1 MHQPNY
7 LPHFWTVNPSKKV
20 DYIIVGQ
27 GLAGSSIAL
36 ELLKH
41 GRRIAVIDRGD
52 KNQASRVAAGLFNP
66 ITGKNF
72 VKTWK
77 ADELFPRLHRFYTD
91 AQQLLSK
98 RFFFP
103 MPLYRPFLSVRE
115 QNEWMGKSVE
125 RDFLEYVADVR
136 TSSYFPQQV
145 NDPFGGILLRQ
156 TGFLDTATYLAA
168 IRDYLLSCQSLSLS
182 IFNEDNLVIDEGG
195 VAYEDYRARR
205 IIFCQGAATLS
216 NKWFRKL
223 PIRALKGET
232 LTIKTQ
238 WKTDVMLNRGVYM
251 VPGGVSG
258 EFRVGSTYKVN
269 DYSPGNSEEGRAELE
284 ARLRELIVL
293 PYEVVDQT
301 WGIRPTAPDRRPILG
316 RHPEF
321 EQLVIFNGLGT
332 KGVSLAPY
340 FSGLLYRWLETRDPL
355 PKEVDVTR
363 YY

>member
-7 LPHFWTVNPSKKV
+7 LLHFWSVKPSNEV

-36 ELLKH
+36 ELLNH
-41 GRRIAVIDRGD
+41 GRRIMVIDRGD

-77 ADELFPRLHRFYTD
+77 ADEIFPCLHRFYAG
-91 AQQLLSK
+91 AQQLMSQ

-125 RDFLEYVADVR
+125 KDFREYVADVKA
-136 TSSYFPQQV
+136 SPYFPQQV
-145 NDPFGGILLRQ
+145 NDPFGGLLLRQ
-156 TGFLDTATYLAA
+156 TGFLDTATYLTS
-168 IRDYLLSCQSLSLS
+168 IRDYLLSRQSFQLS
-182 IFNEDNLVIDEGG
+182 IFNEDNLIIDDRG
-195 VAYEDYRARR
+195 VAYEHYRAKR
-205 IIFCQGAATLS
+205 IIFCQGAAALS
-216 NKWFRKL
+216 NKWFRNL
-223 PIRALKGET
+223 PIRALKGEI

-238 WKTDVMLNRGVYM
+238 WKTHVILNRGVYM
-251 VPGGVSG
+251 VPGSVSG

-269 DYSPGNSEEGRAELE
+269 DHSPGNSEEGRAELE
-284 ARLRELIVL
+284 ARLNELIVF
-293 PYEVVDQT
+293 PYEVVGQN
-301 WGIRPTAPDRRPILG
+301 WGTRPAAPDRRPILG
-316 RHPEF
+316 HHAEF